1 MKNVCRFV
9 LLSLCAGLLTGC
21 HFIKVPKLAKQ
32 GNVAKSD
39 YLHEVP
45 FDYSKGLILVD
56 VLINGKTYNFVFDT
70 GAELSVIGA
79 HIKDAVDHKVIASA
93 KVKATQNKSESKV
106 HFIRIPSIILASVDF
121 ENTGAIIA
129 DLAHMN
135 EPFGC
140 RPIDGIIGNNL
151 MRKAAWQIDYAA
163 ERLRVSDSTGKF
175 SVSEQASALVMDAG
189 RFRNVFF
196 DVTIDS
202 VSARFAFDT
211 GSTGNILADSSFF
224 ARLQA
229 KNPALEYTS
238 TTGFTS
244 TDLNGKQTG
253 RTISARVKRIDIE
266 GLVIPDQII
275 LLSGRSTYLMG
286 NEVYE
291 HFILTID
298 WEHDTL
304 FLDPTK
310 PVEADTLKGFEI
322 RIVPNF
328 VTRQMEIARF
338 QDQYPLAD
346 PIAMDAKILKINAV
360 DVSHF
365 TMDELCTY
373 WEQEEE
379 NFRNTNTLDL
389 ELLDEGV
396 TKQVRLTNKVLLP
409 K

>member
-1 MKNVCRFV
+1 
-9 LLSLCAGLLTGC
+9 
-21 HFIKVPKLAKQ
+21 
-32 GNVAKSD
+32 SD